1 MRFGPFNIY
10 AFMRDLDSVVTDHVS
25 TASVGDVVSQLR
37 GMASLLESDP
47 ETRERFGIK
56 DPVEENEPGVAR
68 LGA

>member
-25 TASVGDVVSQLR
+25 TASVRDVASQLR
-37 GMASLLESDP
+37 GMALLLESDP

-68 LGA
+68 LGG